1 MNLCWKK
8 CLGLHN
14 KPIKAEVR
22 PEHMLTVPK
31 EEEEEDEVSLILQT
45 ACPILSPP
53 LGTSHSKV
61 WLVTDKEYK

>member
-1 MNLCWKK
+1 MK

-14 KPIKAEVR
+14 KPVKAE
-22 PEHMLTVPK
+22 EHMLMGPK
-31 EEEEEDEVSLILQT
+31 EEEEEEVSLILQT

-61 WLVTDKEYK
+61 